1 MQISEIVR
9 HLDQAI
15 PKAFQEDYDNV
26 GLLLG
31 NTSNLCTGILTT
43 LDVTEEVV
51 DEAIQKGCNLI
62 VSHHPVI
69 FKGLKQLTGKNY
81 VERIVLKAI
90 QHQIS
95 LYTMHTNLDH
105 HPEGVNHRFA
115 QLLELQSIQILQPK
129 SLVLGKL
136 VVYVPL
142 HSTEVVKEALFK
154 AGAGSIGNYDE
165 CSFYVSGTGE
175 FKGNA
180 QSNPTLGEPGVR
192 ESADENR
199 LEVIYPLYLESAIL
213 RALLQAHPYEEVA
226 YDLIPLR
233 NSWMQVGSGAIG
245 LLPEEMEV
253 NQFLSYVGQ
262 KMDINHIRFT
272 TGFTGKIKKVAVCGG
287 VGSFLIR
294 QALISGAQ
302 AFITSDVKYH
312 EFFDAENKLMIAD
325 IGHYETEKHTKA
337 LIKDILTKK
346 FTNIAVYLS
355 EKITNPIGYFTL

>member
-9 HLDQAI
+9 YLDQAI
-15 PKAFQEDYDNV
+15 PKALQEDYDNV
-26 GLLLG
+26 GLLVG
-31 NTSNLCTGILTT
+31 NTSSACTGILTT
-43 LDVTEEVV
+43 LDVTEEVL

-81 VERIVLKAI
+81 VERIVIKAI
-90 QHQIS
+90 QHQIA
-95 LYTMHTNLDH
+95 LYAMHTNLDN
-105 HPEGVNHRFA
+105 HPEGVNLRLA
-115 QLLELQSIQILQPK
+115 QILGLHSIQILQPK

-136 VVYVPL
+136 VVFVPI
-142 HSTEVVKEALFK
+142 HSTEIVKEALFK
-154 AGAGSIGNYDE
+154 AGAGTVGNYDE
-165 CSFYVSGTGE
+165 CSFQVTGTGE
-175 FKGNA
+175 FKGND
-180 QSNPTLGEPGVR
+180 QSNPTVGEPGVR
-192 ESADENR
+192 ESTDENR
-199 LEVIYPLYLESAIL
+199 LEVIYPLYLESSIVK
-213 RALLQAHPYEEVA
+213 ALLQAHPYEEVA

-233 NSWMQVGSGAIG
+233 NSWTQVGSGAVG

-253 NQFLSYVGQ
+253 EQFLSYVGQ
-262 KMDINHIRFT
+262 KMDINNIRFT
-272 TGFTGKIKKVAVCGG
+272 TGFTGKVKKVAVCGG
-287 VGSFLIR
+287 VGSFLIKS
-294 QALISGAQ
+294 ALYSGAQ

-312 EFFDAENKLMIAD
+312 EFFDAENKLLVAD

>member
-9 HLDQAI
+9 YLDQAV

-26 GLLLG
+26 GLLVG
-31 NTSNLCTGILTT
+31 NASLPCTGILTT
-43 LDVTEEVV
+43 LDVTEEVLE
-51 DEAIQKGCNLI
+51 EAIQKGCNLI

-69 FKGLKQLTGKNY
+69 FKGLKQLTGKSY

-90 QHQIS
+90 QHQIA
-95 LYTMHTNLDH
+95 LYTMHTNLDN
-105 HPEGVNHRFA
+105 HPEGVNHRLA
-115 QLLELQSIQILQPK
+115 QILGLQSIQILQPK

-136 VVYVPL
+136 VVFVPVD
-142 HSTEVVKEALFK
+142 SVEKVKSAMFE
-154 AGAGSIGNYDE
+154 AGAGNIGNYDE
-165 CSFYVSGTGE
+165 CSFQLEGTGE
-175 FKGNA
+175 FRGNEN
-180 QSNPTLGEPGVR
+180 SNPTLGTQGIRESVR
-192 ESADENR
+192 EIR
-199 LEVIYPLYLESAIL
+199 LEVIYPLHLEYSII
-213 RALLQAHPYEEVA
+213 RALQQAHPYEEVA

-233 NSWMQVGSGAIG
+233 NTWKQMGSGAIG

-253 NQFLSYVGQ
+253 NRFLSYVSE
-262 KMDINHIRFT
+262 KMQISNIRFT

-287 VGSFLIR
+287 VGSFLLK
-294 QALISGAQ
+294 QSLVSGAQ

-312 EFFDAENKLMIAD
+312 EFFDAENKLLVAD

-337 LIKDILTKK
+337 LIKDILNKK